1 MIAIYIENGGFG
13 AQYAVPIGGLIM
25 EKYLK
30 GKIAPRKKAI
40 EERMLNSNLIIPETP
55 KKEQHLKTA
64 EESKTKK
71 INLGIMN
78 RQSELLKNIDWL
90 SIFLY
95 TLLVFMGWLNI
106 YAAVYDESHSN
117 ILDIDLKYG
126 KQLLWIG
133 AAFVL
138 GIFILLTDSKFF
150 TAFSFVI
157 YGLTVGLLAAVLVFG
172 VESHGARSWFEI
184 GGIRIQPAEFGKFA
198 TCLAIANVMSRHGF
212 KIMRF
217 SSLALIGLLLAI
229 PAGLIVLQN
238 DTGSA
243 LVYSSFILV
252 MYREGLHGS
261 LLLLCFIAIAIF
273 IFTLIYPPI
282 VVLSLIIAGTLIA
295 FLYYR
300 QNKQEFY
307 RIIIFLVSCF
317 LFLLFLQWLF
327 EFNIGNERLL
337 LYAYL
342 STGLIGIYFIYKR
355 KMKHILLV
363 LLASWVCIGA
373 TVGVD
378 YAFEKLQPH
387 QKDRINNLLGIETDL
402 TGAGYNVNQSKI
414 AIGSGGLLGKGFLQG
429 TQTKFNFVP
438 EQSTDF
444 IFCTVGEEWGFVGS
458 AILIGLLM
466 AFILRIIYLAER
478 QRSDF
483 SRIYGYGVASILFF
497 HVAINIGMTIG
508 MAPVIGIPLPFFSYG
523 GSSLWAFTILIFIF
537 LRLDANRLQVFS

>member
-1 MIAIYIENGGFG
+1 
-13 AQYAVPIGGLIM
+13 
-25 EKYLK
+25 
-30 GKIAPRKKAI
+30 
-40 EERMLNSNLIIPETP
+40 
-55 KKEQHLKTA
+55 
-64 EESKTKK
+64 
-71 INLGIMN
+71 MN

-317 LFLLFLQWLF
+317 LFLLFLKWLF

-444 IFCTVGEEWGFVGS
+444 IFCTVGEEWCFVGA

-523 GSSLWAFTILIFIF
+523 GTSLSIMMASMGILLNISKQSKYAKF
-537 LRLDANRLQVFS
+537 

>member
-1 MIAIYIENGGFG
+1 
-13 AQYAVPIGGLIM
+13 
-25 EKYLK
+25 
-30 GKIAPRKKAI
+30 
-40 EERMLNSNLIIPETP
+40 
-55 KKEQHLKTA
+55 
-64 EESKTKK
+64 
-71 INLGIMN
+71 MN

-317 LFLLFLQWLF
+317 LFLLFLKWLF

-444 IFCTVGEEWGFVGS
+444 IFCTVGEEWRFVGS
-458 AILIGLLM
+458 ALLIGLLM

>member
-1 MIAIYIENGGFG
+1 
-13 AQYAVPIGGLIM
+13 
-25 EKYLK
+25 
-30 GKIAPRKKAI
+30 
-40 EERMLNSNLIIPETP
+40 
-55 KKEQHLKTA
+55 
-64 EESKTKK
+64 
-71 INLGIMN
+71 
-78 RQSELLKNIDWL
+78 
-90 SIFLY
+90 
-95 TLLVFMGWLNI
+95 
-106 YAAVYDESHSN
+106 
-117 ILDIDLKYG
+117 
-126 KQLLWIG
+126 
-133 AAFVL
+133 
-138 GIFILLTDSKFF
+138 
-150 TAFSFVI
+150 FSFVI

-317 LFLLFLQWLF
+317 LFLLFLKWLF